1 MIQAQVLKDKD
12 GVSMGV
18 FIPIKDW
25 ERVKQSYPDIEKI
38 TDELSQWEKDFIDAR
53 LETAT
58 NHPER
63 LHPLNTLFE

>member
-12 GVSMGV
+12 GVSMSV
-18 FIPIKDW
+18 FIPTKDL
-25 ERVKQSYPDIEKI
+25 ERVKQSYPDIEEI
-38 TDELSQWEKDFIDAR
+38 TGELSQWEKDFIDTR
-53 LETAT
+53 LETAK